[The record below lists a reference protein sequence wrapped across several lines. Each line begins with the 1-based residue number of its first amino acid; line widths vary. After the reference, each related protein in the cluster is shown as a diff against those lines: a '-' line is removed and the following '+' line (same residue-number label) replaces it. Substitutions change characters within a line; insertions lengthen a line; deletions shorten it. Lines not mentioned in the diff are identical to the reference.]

1 MSRINNETH
10 VRKVSIETIIHVRS
24 FFGDGTQE
32 NVAREI
38 DEYFFPDGKLLVRID
53 NWKEEKA
60 METRMAEMAKVYV
73 RE

>member
-24 FFGDGTQE
+24 FFGDGTPE

-38 DEYFFPDGKLLVRID
+38 DEYFFQ
-53 NWKEEKA
+53 
-60 METRMAEMAKVYV
+60 MENY
-73 RE
+73 